1 MNQSN
6 TIALYCSSVKCV
18 ATPKTGHM
26 NYLHRDCE
34 MILHTEFYLKK
45 TLSLHDDY
53 WAITYKHYM
62 CYTWD
67 MVSTQPCLA
76 PETTIIHAP
85 FLEQAKK

>member
-1 MNQSN
+1 MRTKMNQSN

-62 CYTWD
+62 CYT
-67 MVSTQPCLA
+67 
-76 PETTIIHAP
+76 
-85 FLEQAKK
+85 